1 MVPTAA
7 LAVLLGLALA
17 APRWCFVGQPAS
29 TPPRRRGAGPT
40 QLFAGVP
47 INPLDTA
54 RGWGFNPWELPTKLK
69 SSSPPQRIPLT
80 PLQRQRAKE
89 REKMS
94 PEERKALES
103 APEWWEEA
111 SKTMVDSV
119 QATYTGDNLAR
130 LRKQMTVEQAAFDE
144 EINDIVIRGKRALL
158 RLRMMKAYRSPLWR
172 PEIYKQIKVQIR
184 RAEQLRRKRE
194 IARGIT
200 KMQSKRIQRRRNL
213 ELKVQYEDA
222 YGRSMKSIM
231 YRKSNRWKRRWGLMV

>member
-1 MVPTAA
+1 
-7 LAVLLGLALA
+7 
-17 APRWCFVGQPAS
+17 
-29 TPPRRRGAGPT
+29 
-40 QLFAGVP
+40 
-47 INPLDTA
+47 
-54 RGWGFNPWELPTKLK
+54 
-69 SSSPPQRIPLT
+69 
-80 PLQRQRAKE
+80 
-89 REKMS
+89 MS

-103 APEWWEEA
+103 APQWWEEA

-172 PEIYKQIKVQIR
+172 PEIEKQITKQIR

-200 KMQSKRIQRRRNL
+200 VMQSKRIQRRRNL
-213 ELKVQYEDA
+213 ELKVKYEDA
-222 YGRSMKSIM
+222 YGIPMGTYMRGKH
-231 YRKSNRWKRRWGLMV
+231 NRWKRRWGLMV